1 MSDDVKVN
9 NEVRMNAVDETDLDP
24 EVCCGLLL
32 SQIGYEWAYCP
43 FCGDALERWVI
54 LG

>member
-1 MSDDVKVN
+1 MK
-9 NEVRMNAVDETDLDP
+9 AVDDTDLDP

-43 FCGDALERWVI
+43 FCGDALQHWVRRAGEWVRI
-54 LG
+54 